1 MSSPPASPI
10 AMPAARPPAC
20 TSGRPATLSR
30 GDEVSPHERATP
42 PTPCRSGA
50 AHHPTASTL
59 STVGTFTLALPSAGL
74 RLPSETTAS
83 CCAHTHTKPT
93 AQRQP
98 RCAGQ
103 TAPRC
108 GAGHWSQRP
117 GHLPEERATRNAD
130 AALCD
135 NRASICAHTR
145 RRQRRNGGGGAA
157 RGRQRLR
164 CAAQPSRDIRHIPQ
178 RAPGCVPHSTQRC
191 DARCV
196 RSHSHTNRRCATQ
209 TQRTPREAI
218 GHCAVA
224 DGLPARGRG

>member
-1 MSSPPASPI
+1 
-10 AMPAARPPAC
+10 MPAARPPAC

-164 CAAQPSRDIRHIPQ
+164 CAAIFDTYHNAHQDACYTARSDEMS
-178 RAPGCVPHSTQRC
+178 AACVATAIQTGAVP
-191 DARCV
+191 
-196 RSHSHTNRRCATQ
+196 RRRNAHHE
-209 TQRTPREAI
+209 RRPLR
-218 GHCAVA
+218 A